1 MNIAELL
8 LHACTH
14 LERLGVPYMVTG
26 SVSSAAY
33 GEPRSTN
40 DVDIV
45 IDLTEEMIPDFCS
58 GFADEAFYYSED
70 AIRDAVRQRFQ
81 FNVLHTTGG
90 YKIDFILLGNS
101 EYDLIRMGRAR
112 DFEYFPNRRLKFA
125 SPEDVILKKLYFYKE
140 GGSEKHLRDIAGMID
155 VIGNELDY
163 QYIRNWSK
171 EENVAEIWDK
181 MLESTKR
188 KTKQ

>member
-14 LERLGVPYMVTG
+14 LERLGVPYTVTG

-40 DVDIV
+40 GVDIV
-45 IDLTEEMIPDFCS
+45 IDLTEDMIPDFCS

-70 AIRDAVRQRFQ
+70 AIREAVRQRFQ

-90 YKIDFILLGNS
+90 YKINFILLGDS
-101 EYDLIRMGRAR
+101 EFDQARMARAR
-112 DFEYFPNRRLKFA
+112 DVEYFPNRRLKFT
-125 SPEDVILKKLYFYKE
+125 SPEDVILKKLYFYNE
-140 GGSEKHLRDIAGMID
+140 GGSEKHLRDIAGVINI
-155 VIGNELDY
+155 IGNDLDY
-163 QYIRNWSK
+163 LYISKWSK
-171 EENVAEIWDK
+171 VENVTETWDK
-181 MLESTKR
+181 FLESTKP
-188 KTKQ
+188 KQ